1 MEAKLTNGDSLK
13 TYPAL
18 TKEERRDWDK
28 KMGRN
33 YLSVGNF
40 RKTTKERISF
50 EFNIGQLGELRVIE
64 SKAKACEVYR
74 DFKASK
80 KEGKI
85 DILEEILVVSGSI
98 EVSFEN
104 TVYKLKKGQ
113 ILVLDSI
120 NPTPGLS
127 LKISD
132 EAHIISVYM
141 PLSLIKNWIPRI
153 WRNLESRLIS
163 PPSKSAKMLGGYL
176 KLLAEFAIETDKSSP
191 IYQPKAIIP
200 LILANLS
207 MLVFALGDSEEE
219 KPLKMKDIQL
229 DQAKQYML
237 VHISNP
243 DVSPKII
250 AKEMG
255 ISVRYLHW
263 LFKQSDETVIK
274 YLTRKRIDLAQL
286 LLRSS
291 SKSLYSVT
299 EIAFMCGFNDSTH
312 FSRRF
317 KQQVGAP
324 PSVFR
329 AVNFTESI
337 KN

>member
-1 MEAKLTNGDSLK
+1 MAAKLTKGDSLK
-13 TYPAL
+13 TYPVL
-18 TKEERRDWDK
+18 TKEERQDWDK

-33 YLSVGNF
+33 YLSAGNF
-40 RKTTKERISF
+40 RKTNKERIPF
-50 EFNIGQLGELRVIE
+50 ELSIGQIGELRVIE
-64 SKAKACEVYR
+64 GKVKACEVYR
-74 DFKASK
+74 DFDASK
-80 KEGKI
+80 KEKTN
-85 DILEEILVVSGSI
+85 DMLEEILVVSGSI
-98 EVSFEN
+98 EVSFADA
-104 TVYKLKKGQ
+104 VYKLKKGQ
-113 ILVLDSI
+113 ILVIDSTKS
-120 NPTPGLS
+120 PTRLR

-141 PLSLIKNWIPRI
+141 PLSLVKSWIPRI
-153 WRNLESRLIS
+153 WINLESRLIS

-207 MLVFALGDSEEE
+207 MLVFALGDTEEE

-329 AVNFTESI
+329 ALNFTESI
-337 KN
+337 KK

>member
-33 YLSVGNF
+33 YLSAGNF
-40 RKTTKERISF
+40 RKTNKERIPF
-50 EFNIGQLGELRVIE
+50 ELNIGQIGELRVIE
-64 SKAKACEVYR
+64 SKVKSCEIYR
-74 DFKASK
+74 DFEASK
-80 KEGKI
+80 KESTI

-98 EVSFEN
+98 EVRFADV
-104 TVYKLKKGQ
+104 VYKVKKDQ
-113 ILVLDSI
+113 ILVLDSTR
-120 NPTPGLS
+120 PPASLS

-141 PLSLIKNWIPRI
+141 PLSLVKSWIPRI
-153 WRNLESRLIS
+153 WGNLETRLIS
-163 PPSKSAKMLGGYL
+163 PPSKSAELLGDYL
-176 KLLAEFAIETDKSSP
+176 KVLAHFAIEKDKGSR

-207 MLVFALGDSEEE
+207 MLVFALGDLEEE
-219 KPLKMKDIQL
+219 KPLRMKDIQL

-237 VHISNP
+237 VHISDP
-243 DVSPKII
+243 DVSPKKI
-250 AKEMG
+250 AEQMG

-263 LFKQSDETVIK
+263 IFKQSDETVIK

-299 EIAFMCGFNDSTH
+299 EITFMCGFNDSSH

-317 KQQVGAP
+317 KQQVGVS
-324 PSVFR
+324 PSAFR
-329 AVNFTESI
+329 ASN
-337 KN
+337 